1 MSCSRLGLL
10 PVQLEH
16 GVELISEVG
25 EHGSDVVQNV
35 PRVPPRLLHAP
46 SWLYVVQRPVGK
58 ANARVGSHPDRAG
71 LLVGKRNP
79 RLAVKAGVSLQ
90 L

>member
-1 MSCSRLGLL
+1 MSCRLGLL

-46 SWLYVVQRPVGK
+46 SWLSSVVQRTVGK
-58 ANARVGSHPDRAG
+58 ANA
-71 LLVGKRNP
+71 
-79 RLAVKAGVSLQ
+79 
-90 L
+90 